1 MRCAEKHDLF
11 MKPQP
16 DDPDLV
22 YISAIPGVRV
32 HLAKTCNAVLFYHM
46 PFTVTGQTC
55 MFALYSNY
63 TMERYQ
69 LCEQDEKE
77 VIEILQK
84 ELGIIEDP
92 MWYWDRCHN
101 PW

>member
-46 PFTVTGQTC
+46 
-55 MFALYSNY
+55 
-63 TMERYQ
+63 
-69 LCEQDEKE
+69 CEQDEKE